1 MRKLIKDFAGG
12 AALVVASALAPPA
25 CAADAT
31 AVKLAVKPLLCVV
44 DKGAASCMMSFDI
57 RWKSVLASEYCLNDS
72 TKADP
77 VRCWARA
84 LNGAVLQ
91 ERQVS
96 EEFVYWIGAPGGAD
110 HLAEVKV
117 SVLRVGSDDRRRER
131 RTRHVWDVL

>member
-1 MRKLIKDFAGG
+1 MRKLIIRFAAS
-12 AALVVASALAPPA
+12 AALVIALVLVPTAF
-25 CAADAT
+25 AADPAS
-31 AVKLAVKPLLCVV
+31 VKFAVKPLLCVV
-44 DKGAASCMMSFDI
+44 DKGASSCMMSFDI

-72 TKADP
+72 AKADP
-77 VRCWARA
+77 VHCWARA

-96 EEFVYWIGAPGGAD
+96 EEFIYWLGAPGGED

-117 SVLRVGSDDRRRER
+117 TVLRVGSDDRRRER